1 MRVCRRLLVGM
12 VSAAL
17 AGASWPAGP
26 AVPGWR
32 IAPDGDVAAASTP
45 GTVPDAYVA
54 APAGAEL
61 LPAPKEIRPG
71 PGRFTLTPSTRI
83 VVAGSATDQDL
94 FAARELTEELR
105 ALSGPALRVV
115 RAGEVVDPSGQIL
128 IGEPAAHALLRAAV
142 GRSGAE
148 PVTAA
153 QGYLLQVTPA
163 GVLVAGADR
172 AGTFYGVQTL
182 RQLLRPSR
190 GRTLE
195 AMTIRDWP
203 DHAVRAV
210 HVLLDRASDPLHI
223 ELIDRILA
231 PHKINTLI
239 VEAEHVQW
247 ESGRM
252 LWAPDERGA
261 TKAQARRLLE
271 AAREHHI
278 QVIPLIATLG
288 HSEWVFAGLR
298 DPALCPQVA
307 YIPKRLRDEGRGQV
321 TCDRSRGVFP
331 AVYDPDRQ
339 ITVEGAT
346 TTLNQALIIPILR
359 EAIDLFAPQYLHLGH
374 DEVRGPSGL
383 RYDMDLYLRDV
394 ITLADVLRASR
405 VRPMIWGDVLWER
418 RTEAERDAQFR
429 NLPRDMVVA
438 PWKYED
444 VRDYPEVR
452 YFKDAGFDVLGTT
465 WYRLQNNFYF
475 SRAARA
481 AGALGMIRATW
492 TGQFQNSG
500 ALDRAYRQLYTY
512 LSAASYF
519 WNSDR
524 PAPERFPREA
534 ALARRFAELW
544 HAGAADPA
552 PVPGA
557 LLDLRATVNQSY
569 VDNDGRG
576 WLGKGPDYDLR
587 ALRPGRQ
594 RFGGILFEVLDPAA
608 NSGKSIVMLRGE
620 RDVAAKQPMRV
631 TLRWS
636 GRAACLAFLH
646 TALDRA
652 PSFGDVI
659 GRYTI
664 TLAGGRQVGIDVTY
678 GRNINSWLW
687 DADRGIA
694 AIDHEVAWTGTT
706 RAGNDVYLQTLRWR
720 NPEPTRVITAIQL
733 ASRGERASP
742 VVFAITAL
750 ERCP

>member
-1 MRVCRRLLVGM
+1 MHVCKRLLFVA
-12 VSAAL
+12 VTAAL
-17 AGASWPAGP
+17 VGAAWQAGLAAAPSS
-26 AVPGWR
+26 R
-32 IAPDGDVAAASTP
+32 TAPDAF
-45 GTVPDAYVA
+45 VA
-54 APAGAEL
+54 APSDTDL
-61 LPAPKEIRPG
+61 LPAPKEVRPG
-71 PGRFTLTPSTRI
+71 TGFFTLTPATRI
-83 VVAGSATDQDL
+83 VVADSPTDQDL
-94 FAARELTEELR
+94 FAARTLTEELR
-105 ALSGPALRVV
+105 VLSGPALRVV
-115 RAGEVVDPSGQIL
+115 RAGEITDAAGQIL
-128 IGEPAAHALLRAAV
+128 IGEPATHGLLRAAV
-142 GRSGAE
+142 GRSGAD

-153 QGYLLQVTPA
+153 EGYLLQVTPA

-190 GRTLE
+190 GRTLQ
-195 AMTIRDWP
+195 TTTTRDWP

-247 ESGRM
+247 ESGRT
-252 LWAPDERGA
+252 LWAPDARGA
-261 TKAQARRLLE
+261 TKTQVRRLLD

-298 DPALCPQVA
+298 DPALCQQVA
-307 YIPKRLRDEGRGQV
+307 YVPKRLRDEGRGQV

-339 ITVEGAT
+339 ITVDGAA
-346 TTLNQALIIPILR
+346 TTLNQALIIPVLR

-383 RYDMDLYLRDV
+383 RYDMDLYLRDI
-394 ITLADVLRASR
+394 ITLAGVLRSAR

-418 RTEAERDAQFR
+418 RAEAERDPQFL
-429 NLPRDMVVA
+429 NLPRDMVIA

-465 WYRLQNNFYF
+465 WYRLQNNYFF
-475 SRAARA
+475 SRAARS

-492 TGQFQNSG
+492 TGQFQNGS

-519 WNSDR
+519 WNAER
-524 PAPERFPREA
+524 PTPDRFPSEA
-534 ALARRFAELW
+534 VLARRFAALW
-544 HAGAADPA
+544 RAGTADPA
-552 PVPGA
+552 PAPGT
-557 LLDLRATVNQSY
+557 LLDLRATANQRHI
-569 VDNDGRG
+569 DDDGRG

-608 NSGKSIVMLRGE
+608 NNGRSVVMLRGE
-620 RDVAAKQPMRV
+620 RDVAAKQPPRV

-659 GRYTI
+659 GRYTV
-664 TLAGGRQVGIDVTY
+664 TLAGGRQVGIDLTY

-694 AIDHEVAWTGTT
+694 SIDHEVAWTGAT

-720 NPEPTRVITAIQL
+720 NPEPAREITTIQL
-733 ASRGERASP
+733 ASRGGRASP

>member
-1 MRVCRRLLVGM
+1 MRVCRRLLV
-12 VSAAL
+12 VVLATAL
-17 AGASWPAGP
+17 AGAAGP
-26 AVPGWR
+26 RGGLSITPPVML
-32 IAPDGDVAAASTP
+32 AASP
-45 GTVPDAYVA
+45 RSRAVPDAYVA
-54 APAGAEL
+54 APSDTDIF
-61 LPAPKEIRPG
+61 PAPKEVRPG
-71 PGRFTLTPSTRI
+71 AGLFTVTASTRI
-83 VVAGSATDQDL
+83 VVADSATDQDL
-94 FAARELTEELR
+94 FTARELTEELR

-115 RAGEVVDPSGQIL
+115 RAGEVADPAGQIL
-128 IGEPAAHALLRAAV
+128 IGEPATHGLLRAAV
-142 GRSGAE
+142 GRSGVE
-148 PVTAA
+148 PVTTA
-153 QGYLLQVTPA
+153 QGYLLQVAPA
-163 GVLVAGADR
+163 GVLIAGADR

-182 RQLLRPSR
+182 RQLLRPGR
-190 GRTLE
+190 GRTLQ
-195 AMTIRDWP
+195 ATAIRDWP

-210 HVLLDRASDPLHI
+210 HVLLDRASDPFHVN
-223 ELIDRILA
+223 LIDRILA
-231 PHKINTLI
+231 PHKINTLV

-247 ESGRM
+247 ESGRT

-261 TKAQARRLLE
+261 TKAQVRRLLE

-298 DPALCPQVA
+298 DPALCQQVA

-331 AVYDPDRQ
+331 PVYDPDRQ
-339 ITVEGAT
+339 ITVEGTT
-346 TTLNQALIIPILR
+346 TTLNQALIIPVLR
-359 EAIDLFAPQYLHLGH
+359 EAIDLFTPQYLHLGH
-374 DEVRGPSGL
+374 DEVRGPSGV
-383 RYDMDLYLRDV
+383 RYDMDLYLRD
-394 ITLADVLRASR
+394 ITTLADVLRSAR

-418 RTEAERDAQFR
+418 RVEAEGDPQFR
-429 NLPRDMVVA
+429 SLPRDMVVA

-452 YFKDAGFDVLGTT
+452 YFKEAGFDVLGTT
-465 WYRLQNNFYF
+465 WYRLQNNYFF

-492 TGQFQNSG
+492 TGQFQNGS

-519 WNSDR
+519 WNTER
-524 PAPERFPREA
+524 PALDRFPSEA
-534 ALARRFAELW
+534 MLARRFAELW
-544 HAGAADPA
+544 RTGAASPEPA
-552 PVPGA
+552 PGM
-557 LLDLRATVNQSY
+557 LLDLSPIATQRHI
-569 VDNDGRG
+569 DDDGRG
-576 WLGKGPDYDLR
+576 WLGKGADYDLR

-594 RFGGILFEVLDPAA
+594 RLGGILFDVLDPAA
-608 NSGKSIVMLRGE
+608 NRGKSVVMLRGE
-620 RDVAAKQPMRV
+620 RDVAAKQPTSV

-636 GRAACLAFLH
+636 GRAACLAVLH

-659 GRYTI
+659 GRYTV
-664 TLAGGRQVGIDVTY
+664 TLAGGRQVGVDLSY

-694 AIDHEVAWTGTT
+694 SIDHEVAWTGTT
-706 RAGNDVYLQTLRWR
+706 RAGNEVYLQILRWR
-720 NPEPTRVITAIQL
+720 NPEPAREITAIRL
-733 ASRGERASP
+733 ASRGKRASP